1 VKKPFRMNRRLL
13 WSVIGFNVFFYSTLN
28 YESGISDCEMDEV
41 LSNDSNSYPIL
52 KISGDS

>member
-1 VKKPFRMNRRLL
+1 MKKPFRMNRRLL